1 MEPAPTH
8 NYNQKRKEMI
18 HMDEIIIEN
27 PHLVV
32 QLDEVRKDM
41 KRRGIITENDL
52 MTEQDELFVALIS
65 VYEATKNIISNE
77 VKS

>member
-1 MEPAPTH
+1 
-8 NYNQKRKEMI
+8 
-18 HMDEIIIEN
+18 MDEIIIEN